1 MKCTSLKSLNEQ
13 DFRLDKRGIRVV
25 VSQMVDIR
33 RARKEDVPGIKNVLA
48 VTWRDTYST
57 FLSEA
62 SIARVTAEWHS
73 PGILEA
79 EITRPSTYIGVATS
93 APTGIVG
100 VISAHS
106 QGEVLFVARIYVLPG
121 FQRRG
126 IGARMMNEAR
136 LAFPQTRRFRL
147 AVEEQNPKGRAFY
160 RKLGFREV
168 EVRAD
173 DVAGTK
179 LNLVVMEK
187 DVHGAA

>member
-1 MKCTSLKSLNEQ
+1 
-13 DFRLDKRGIRVV
+13 
-25 VSQMVDIR
+25 MVDVR
-33 RARKEDVPGIKNVLA
+33 RAKKEDVPGIENVLA

-62 SIARVTAEWHS
+62 SIDQVTAEWHS
-73 PGILEA
+73 PRVLEA
-79 EITRPSTYIGVATS
+79 EVTRPSTYIGVATS
-93 APTGIVG
+93 VPTGIVG
-100 VISAHS
+100 MISAHS
-106 QGEVLFVARIYVLPG
+106 QSEVLFVARMYVLPE

-126 IGARMMNEAR
+126 IGDRMMNEAR
-136 LAFPQTRRFRL
+136 LAFSQTRRLRL
-147 AVEEQNPKGRAFY
+147 DVEEQNPKGRAFY

-173 DVAGTK
+173 DIAGTK